1 MFALTL
7 ALERYDA
14 LQAQIAACEER
25 VNGELDKLA
34 RAEVGADLSRFPSAG
49 HFRSWLGL
57 APGTRISGG
66 KHLRR
71 GERRCSNR
79 AGQALRM
86 AATSARNDRS
96 AIGAAH
102 RRRLARMDTAKAVKA
117 TAHQLAR
124 LLYAM
129 LTLGEEYFARDL
141 AAWET
146 EGRDRTIA
154 NLQRQPRRFELSL
167 VPAEAA

>member
-1 MFALTL
+1 
-7 ALERYDA
+7 
-14 LQAQIAACEER
+14 
-25 VNGELDKLA
+25 
-34 RAEVGADLSRFPSAG
+34 
-49 HFRSWLGL
+49 
-57 APGTRISGG
+57 
-66 KHLRR
+66 
-71 GERRCSNR
+71 
-79 AGQALRM
+79 M

-124 LLYAM
+124 LIYAM
-129 LTLGEEYFARDL
+129 LTRGEEYVARDL

-146 EGRDRTIA
+146 ERRDRTIA
-154 NLQRQPRRFELSL
+154 NLQRQARRFELAL